1 MRLGRPSSLLRGLF
15 MNDHCQASTVVQR
28 IALADGLV
36 LEVASQCDIGCV
48 RKNNEDRVGVL
59 ALPEGAVLM
68 VADGMGGHA
77 AGEVASEIAWDTV
90 RAACANGWEPPVA
103 DMLWQMLQEANQRIY
118 AQGEANALQHGM
130 GTTATVLALAGAEA
144 WYAHVGD
151 SRLYLLRERRLQQLS
166 EDHSMVAEM
175 VRNGM
180 LNADAAADHPC
191 RNVILRA
198 LGSAAVPEFQISP
211 LPLAIQAGDVFLLCS
226 DGLYEVL
233 STRELAGLLAAP
245 AARACREMVD
255 SARER
260 GGPDNISAV
269 VARVVDAVG
278 PQGV

>member
-1 MRLGRPSSLLRGLF
+1 
-15 MNDHCQASTVVQR
+15 MNDHGQVSTVVQR

-36 LEVASQCDIGCV
+36 LEAASQCDIGCV
-48 RKNNEDRVGVL
+48 RRNNEDRVGVL
-59 ALPEGAVLM
+59 ALPGGAVLM

-90 RAACANGWEPPVA
+90 RTACANGWEPPVA
-103 DMLWQMLQEANQRIY
+103 DALWQALQEANRRIY
-118 AQGEANALQHGM
+118 VQGEANALQHGM

-151 SRLYLLRERRLQQLS
+151 SRLYLLREGRLQQLS

-180 LNADAAADHPC
+180 LSADAATDHPC

-233 STRELAGLLAAP
+233 SFRELAGLLEASAAW
-245 AARACREMVD
+245 ACREMVD
-255 SARER
+255 LARER

-269 VARVVDAVG
+269 VARVMG
-278 PQGV
+278 

>member
-1 MRLGRPSSLLRGLF
+1 
-15 MNDHCQASTVVQR
+15 MNNYGQASAVVQR
-28 IALADGLV
+28 IALADGMV
-36 LEVASQCDIGCV
+36 LDVASQCDIGCV
-48 RKNNEDRVGVL
+48 RKSNEDRVGVL

-77 AGEVASEIAWDTV
+77 AGEVASEMAWDTV
-90 RAACANGWEPPVA
+90 RTACAKGWEPPMP
-103 DMLWQMLQEANQRIY
+103 DMLWQMLYEANQCIY

-151 SRLYLLRERRLQQLS
+151 SRLYWLRDGLLQQLS

-175 VRNGM
+175 VRSGM
-180 LNADAAADHPC
+180 LSAEAAVDHPC

-211 LPLAIQAGDVFLLCS
+211 QPLVIQTGDVFLLCS

-233 STRELAGLLAAP
+233 SPVELAGLLEAP
-245 AARACREMVD
+245 PAWACREMVD
-255 SARER
+255 LARER

-269 VARVVDAVG
+269 VGRVLG
-278 PQGV
+278 